1 MNEDVFNLQIRKFLK
16 KVGIQSQR
24 QIELAVRNAIET
36 GQLTGSE
43 TLNAK
48 VHLTVDA
55 VDVDHTIEDTIA
67 LSD

>member
-24 QIELAVRNAIET
+24 QIEQAVREGIES

-43 TLNAK
+43 TLNAS
-48 VHLTVDA
+48 VCLTIEQVG
-55 VDVDHTIEDTIA
+55 VEHTIEDTIA
-67 LSD
+67 LE